1 MKQMLTKTCLLGA
14 GLLFSSL
21 CYASSPP
28 TGVGAAQL
36 FSFEQRRINLQTN
49 TTGYLRTLLDDPA
62 SKDVLLVDVQ
72 PALISNE
79 TRTLAITL
87 PNGKTATFNLE
98 TYSALAEGMEGW
110 VGYKPSAVKSKSASE
125 LKFDPLYYLSI
136 VRQGDQL
143 VGEIM
148 VDGQR
153 YRLEY
158 VSPGQHALVAIDEAK
173 LAPQDALPEAKG
185 VAAQAASVQ
194 PHATSEHSTIRL
206 MFVTTQQ
213 SRAKYPNP
221 RLTLNQALQD
231 VNQTM
236 KNSKVNITFEL
247 AGIYAANYDESG
259 KEYSKLLNDVTYYMK
274 DVAQARDGM
283 LADLVSMIV
292 VNNSLCGGGKPGP
305 SKAAGF
311 TAVTCLSSLAHEI
324 GHNFGMVH
332 NSGGARTPSY
342 IHGYRWNQ
350 SAFFPFRTQMSYE
363 CTGRSCPRIAY
374 FSNPRLSYAGVPM
387 GTVKDNDVARALNE
401 RRGIVENFYPS
412 PADSA
417 KIKVFEQSGFRG
429 KSCEMYLQKDSVT
442 IVKDSLCRSLTTS
455 RSAKIENFQAGN
467 TLCLRNTDDSRNRCF
482 TGAYTGNFE
491 INNFDLDSAWPG
503 ELKRSVK
510 GWPMNGSVTQ
520 VSYEKTGDTFVR
532 LYAEENFKS
541 PLCTVTVGE
550 GETVTL
556 NTEARCPSNVG
567 RSRSAQV
574 LGFDGSKVCFT
585 NADAKRKHCYSG
597 PYQGDFSIRNYDVS
611 NLNLPKGL
619 AATRSGYMN
628 SNAYRISKGVE

>member
-1 MKQMLTKTCLLGA
+1 MKQMLSKTSLLGA

-21 CYASSPP
+21 CYASSPS
-28 TGVGAAQL
+28 AQL
-36 FSFEQRRINLQTN
+36 FSFEQRHSALQSKPA
-49 TTGYLRTLLDDPA
+49 GYMRTLLGDPA
-62 SKDVLLVDVQ
+62 NKDVVLVDVK
-72 PALISNE
+72 PELISHD
-79 TRTLAITL
+79 TSTLAITL
-87 PNGKTATFNLE
+87 PDGKTAIFNLE
-98 TYSALAEGMEGW
+98 TYTALPEGLEGW

-173 LAPQDALPEAKG
+173 LAPQDAHPEAKA
-185 VAAQAASVQ
+185 VAAQVASVQ
-194 PHATSEHSTIRL
+194 PQATSEHSTIRL

-221 RLTLNQALQD
+221 RLTFNQALQD

-247 AGIYAANYDESG
+247 AGIYDANYDESG

-292 VNNSLCGGGKPGP
+292 VNNALCGGGKFGP

-350 SAFFPFRTQMSYE
+350 GLLPFRTQMSYA

-412 PADSA
+412 PADAA
-417 KIKVFEQSGFRG
+417 KIKVFERSEFRG

-442 IVKDSLCRSLTTS
+442 TVKDSLCRSLTTS

-510 GWPMNGSVTQ
+510 GWPMNGAVTQ
-520 VSYEKTGDTFVR
+520 LTYEKSGDTFVR
-532 LYAEENFKS
+532 LYAQENFKS
-541 PLCTVTVGE
+541 PLCTVAVGE
-550 GETVTL
+550 GKTVSL
-556 NTEARCPSNVG
+556 NTEAQCPSNVG

-597 PYQGDFSIRNYDVS
+597 QYQGDFSIRNYDVS

-628 SNAYRISKGVE
+628 SNAYRISKGAE

>member
-1 MKQMLTKTCLLGA
+1 MKQMLSKTCLMGA

-21 CYASSPP
+21 CYASSPSP
-28 TGVGAAQL
+28 QL
-36 FSFEQRRINLQTN
+36 FSFEQRHSALQTKPA
-49 TTGYLRTLLDDPA
+49 GYMRTLLGDPA
-62 SKDVLLVDVQ
+62 NKDVVLVDVK
-72 PALISNE
+72 PALISND
-79 TRTLAITL
+79 TSTLAITL
-87 PNGKTATFNLE
+87 PDGKTATFNLE
-98 TYSALAEGMEGW
+98 TYSVLPEGLEGW

-158 VSPGQHALVAIDEAK
+158 VSPGQHALVSIDEAK
-173 LAPQDALPEAKG
+173 LAPLDALPEAKA
-185 VAAQAASVQ
+185 VAAQVASVQ
-194 PHATSEHSTIRL
+194 PQATSEHSTIRL

-247 AGIYAANYDESG
+247 AGIYDANYDESG

-292 VNNSLCGGGKPGP
+292 VNNALCGGGKFGP

-350 SAFFPFRTQMSYE
+350 GLLPFRTRMSYE

-401 RRGIVENFYPS
+401 RRSIVENFYPS
-412 PADSA
+412 PANAA
-417 KIKVFEQSGFRG
+417 KITLFEQSRFQG
-429 KSCEMYLQKDSVT
+429 KRCEMYLQEGSVT
-442 IVKDSLCRSLTTS
+442 PLKDSLCRSLTTS

-467 TLCLRNTDDSRNRCF
+467 TVCLRNTDDSRNRCF
-482 TGAYTGNFE
+482 TGAYTGDFE

-520 VSYEKTGDTFVR
+520 VTYEKAGDTFVR
-532 LYAEENFKS
+532 LYAQEDFKS
-541 PLCTVTVGE
+541 PLCTVAIGE
-550 GETVTL
+550 GKTVTL
-556 NTEARCPSNVG
+556 NTEGQCPSNVG

-574 LGFDGSKVCFT
+574 LGFDGSQVCFT
-585 NADAKRKHCYSG
+585 NADAKRMHCYSG
-597 PYQGDFSIRNYDVS
+597 QYQGDFSIRNYDTS